1 MKNVE
6 IYTGPVC
13 IFCDWAKALL
23 EKKGVP
29 FKEIYIGDDQ
39 KKMEEM
45 IKKANGLRTVPQI
58 FIDGQHVGGNDKL
71 QALERKGKLNS
82 LLGI

>member
-58 FIDGQHVGGNDKL
+58 FIDGQHIGGNDKL

-82 LLGI
+82 ILGI

>member
-29 FKEIYIGDDQ
+29 FKEIYIGDDLN
-39 KKMEEM
+39 KMEEM
-45 IKKANGLRTVPQI
+45 IKKANGLKTVPQI
-58 FIDGQHVGGNDKL
+58 FVDGQHIGGNDKL
-71 QALERKGKLNS
+71 HALEREGKLNS
-82 LLGI
+82 ILGI

>member
-45 IKKANGLRTVPQI
+45 MKKANGLRTVPQI
-58 FIDGQHVGGNDKL
+58 FIDGQHIGGNDKL

-82 LLGI
+82 ILGI

>member
-58 FIDGQHVGGNDKL
+58 FIDGQHIGCNDKL

-82 LLGI
+82 ILGI

>member
-58 FIDGQHVGGNDKL
+58 FIDGQHIGGNDKL
-71 QALERKGKLNS
+71 QTLERKGKLNS

>member
-29 FKEIYIGDDQ
+29 FKEIYIGDYQ

-58 FIDGQHVGGNDKL
+58 FIDGQHIGGNDKL

-82 LLGI
+82 ILGI

>member
-6 IYTGPVC
+6 IYTGPLC

-58 FIDGQHVGGNDKL
+58 FIDGQHIGGNDKL

-82 LLGI
+82 ILGI

>member
-58 FIDGQHVGGNDKL
+58 FIDGQHIGGNDKL
-71 QALERKGKLNS
+71 QTLERKGKLDS

>member
-45 IKKANGLRTVPQI
+45 IKKANGLKTVPQI
-58 FIDGQHVGGNDKL
+58 FIDGQHIGGNDIL
-71 QALERKGKLNS
+71 QALEKKGKLNS

>member
-6 IYTGPVC
+6 IYTGPLC

-29 FKEIYIGDDQ
+29 FKEIYIGDDPS
-39 KKMEEM
+39 KMEEM
-45 IKKANGLRTVPQI
+45 IKKANGMRTVPQI
-58 FIDGQHVGGNDKL
+58 FIGGQHIGGNDKL
-71 QALERKGKLNS
+71 QELERKGKLNS
-82 LLGI
+82 VLGI

>member
-6 IYTGPVC
+6 IYTGPLC

-29 FKEIYIGDDQ
+29 FKEIYIGNDQ

-45 IKKANGLRTVPQI
+45 IKKTNGFKSCSSNFHRWTTHWWQRQTAG
-58 FIDGQHVGGNDKL
+58 F
-71 QALERKGKLNS
+71 RKKRET
-82 LLGI
+82 

>member
-6 IYTGPVC
+6 IYTGPLC

-45 IKKANGLRTVPQI
+45 IKKAKGLRTVPQI
-58 FIDGQHVGGNDKL
+58 FIDGQHIGGNDKL

-82 LLGI
+82 ILGI

>member
-29 FKEIYIGDDQ
+29 FKEIHIGDDQ

-58 FIDGQHVGGNDKL
+58 FIDGQHIGGNDKL
-71 QALERKGKLNS
+71 QALENEGKLNS
-82 LLGI
+82 LLGV